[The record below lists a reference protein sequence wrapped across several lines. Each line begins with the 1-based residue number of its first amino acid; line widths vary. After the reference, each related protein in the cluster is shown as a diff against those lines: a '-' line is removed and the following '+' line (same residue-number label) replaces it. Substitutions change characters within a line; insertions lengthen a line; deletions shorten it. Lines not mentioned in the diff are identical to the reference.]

1 MNLKDLTVGI
11 VTYKSEKVIF
21 NCLKSI
27 RNIKNIIVYD
37 NSNDV
42 KVKKKINKIY
52 PKIKFI
58 LSKKNL
64 GFSVSNNKILK
75 LAKTNFVYLLSP
87 DTILKKNSINNMIR
101 FSNKVK
107 DDFTIISPVSLNSR
121 NYGFFNEIKNKHSK
135 LPHEIKNSYKVDY
148 ILGFSLL
155 INKSNIKMNK
165 VFDEN
170 YFLYFEELDLFKRL
184 KKKTSKNYIIGKSKI
199 YHLTEKSSNIGFQ
212 YNDIRN
218 WHFFWSKIYYEK
230 KNKNYYELI
239 KTGFFELFNSILKIF
254 FYSII
259 FNFKKS
265 RANYFKSSG
274 IINSLIGNKSWLR
287 PKI

>member
-27 RNIKNIIVYD
+27 RNIKNIIIYD

-75 LAKTNFVYLLSP
+75 IAKTNFVYLLSP
-87 DTILKKNSINNMIR
+87 DTILKKNSINNLIK
-101 FSNKVK
+101 FSNKAK
-107 DDFTIISPVSLNSR
+107 DDFAIISPVSLNSR

-155 INKSNIKMNK
+155 INRK
-165 VFDEN
+165 
-170 YFLYFEELDLFKRL
+170 
-184 KKKTSKNYIIGKSKI
+184 
-199 YHLTEKSSNIGFQ
+199 
-212 YNDIRN
+212 
-218 WHFFWSKIYYEK
+218 
-230 KNKNYYELI
+230 
-239 KTGFFELFNSILKIF
+239 
-254 FYSII
+254 
-259 FNFKKS
+259 
-265 RANYFKSSG
+265 A
-274 IINSLIGNKSWLR
+274 
-287 PKI
+287 